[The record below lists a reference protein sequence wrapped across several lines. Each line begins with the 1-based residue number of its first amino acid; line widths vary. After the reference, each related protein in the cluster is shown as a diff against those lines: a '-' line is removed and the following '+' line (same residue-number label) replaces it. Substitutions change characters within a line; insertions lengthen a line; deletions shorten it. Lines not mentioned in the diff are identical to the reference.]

1 MTKQAKF
8 WLGAAF
14 VAGLTLPAAAQDVN
28 ADTVVATVNGVN
40 ITVGHMIVLRDQLPA
55 QYQQLPDD
63 VLYDGI
69 LQQLIQ
75 QSVLSQT
82 AEQNLTRRDTLA
94 LENERRSYLAG
105 SVLDK
110 TAVAAITDD
119 AVKAAYDAQ
128 YAKAEPAKEF
138 NAAHILVETEDE
150 AKALKAQLDK
160 GADFATLAREKTKDP
175 SGTENGGDLGW
186 FGLGMMVKPFEDAV
200 VGMKA
205 GQVSDP
211 IQTQFGWHIVR
222 LNEVR
227 DATPPTIDDVRPEIE
242 GTLQQKAI
250 EDKLQEL
257 TNAAK
262 IVQPE
267 QKIDPAVLKNV
278 DLLK

>member
-1 MTKQAKF
+1 MATPALAQEPE
-8 WLGAAF
+8 
-14 VAGLTLPAAAQDVN
+14 AG
-28 ADTVVATVNGVN
+28 TVVATVNGTD
-40 ITVGHMIVLRDQLPA
+40 ITLGQMIALREALPA
-55 QYQQLPDD
+55 QYLSMDD
-63 VLYDGI
+63 KTLFDGI
-69 LQQLIQ
+69 LEQLIQ
-75 QSVLSQT
+75 QTALAQQVPQPLSKRT
-82 AEQNLTRRDTLA
+82 ELMLA
-94 LENERRSYLAG
+94 TQRLAYLSNEALNTIA
-105 SVLDK
+105 DA
-110 TAVAAITDD
+110 AVTDE
-119 AVKAAYDAQ
+119 ALQALYDER
-128 YAKAEPAKEF
+128 YGKVDPGTEYH
-138 NAAHILVETEDE
+138 AAHILVESEEE
-150 AKALKAQLDK
+150 AKAVRARLDG
-160 GADFATLAREKTKDP
+160 GADFATVATEMSTGP
-175 SGTENGGDLGW
+175 SGPNGGDLGW

-278 DLLK
+278 DLVK